1 MINQQNVNLQSNVKV
16 QSILGFIPALV
27 FQHILENQIK
37 GIKPHV
43 PEIQSFKSVIM
54 FADICGFTNLTEQL
68 SKIGPEGSE
77 VIAFAINRYMELLIK
92 SISKSGGDIFKF
104 AGDAIIVVWP
114 PPTGLNDKDEQ
125 LKTLLRQGIQSA
137 LDIQAKLNDTFILE
151 NIKLSVKIGFG
162 VGDINILYVGGV
174 FNRNEFLATGQALI
188 QAFESE
194 HCATKGG
201 QVIISKDVY
210 EMVGQYYNCL
220 KVEDRQSYFVN
231 SNKGAKVQNISNALL
246 IKSNISAQSFESIK
260 SQLIRYIPAALQ
272 QYIYVDQEKW
282 SSELRIL
289 TIMFINLSIDLSA
302 ALTSNGLNHIQQVI
316 ETVQKSIYA
325 FQGSLNKIL
334 MDDKGSTLIVVFGLP
349 PMAKQ
354 DDPARAVMTAITM
367 KSELNAINC
376 GCKIGISTGYT
387 FAGVVGTSGSRREY
401 SIIGDAVN
409 LAARLMQI
417 ACKDDQHSI
426 LLDVET
432 SKEASYKMNIS
443 FYKCVMVKG
452 KADKVNIYYPEIN
465 LELNKIRIHNPFFPR
480 LLDNYLFDINNLRL
494 IQRRIQLFQLQNE
507 SNVLLQIS
515 GNQGSGKS
523 YSVKQ
528 CIDLFQE
535 NFNFVQIRLCSFLQK
550 EQQYLY
556 AIKIIFQHLLKKIAI
571 ILNKSYDIYLFN
583 EIFNQQDQLLQ
594 IFDFEP
600 ISQIQLFDKQFKDKN
615 DSLETL
621 DIQMIKES
629 IDLLFRKFQS
639 ITNYN
644 KQIFV
649 LDDGHNIDEDS
660 LKIIRHLMK
669 HNQFILL
676 IFIFR
681 YDYFEQFQ
689 FHEQHQNQIQMIEEG
704 LDSITCKLNDINNSE
719 HISFKNISLNDYQIL
734 LNDLF
739 HINKIRCSK
748 NQEPYNQL
756 DKNILHYEYIK
767 NQLIQSNT
775 QEFFL
780 QTIYRKTQGNPLT
793 FITLIEKLLKC
804 NYMIVD
810 NKQQDVAIV
819 NDSLLNILNLDEFI
833 ILEAPL
839 NKFRLN
845 SPYLDKV
852 GCLELL
858 ILKVASII
866 GDIFDVQTLNKIQ
879 PFKEVIQKENL
890 IKILNSLEELEI
902 IETME
907 LNDLNKYYRFAKP
920 FLREI
925 IYQRLLFSQRRELHK
940 YYAQALQEIP
950 SQFEIDEKLE
960 AQRLEHNWILAEQ
973 KWNSQSN
980 IKQRGLE
987 LSHKAKRS
995 IIIKSI
1001 QTKLIAKTN
1010 NIKLGLLKKKSDKN
1024 VTWAERYCLMTQ
1036 KELKYYY
1043 SEQDYQRQPQNAL
1056 ATIILSSIYQIVP
1069 LNDKEK
1075 VNQKYVFEIRT
1086 GNWFK
1091 KQKLMQRRDFYF
1103 SANSDESME
1112 EWTIY
1117 IEFMRVKATYD
1128 EFVNNFGKIQFP
1140 IANFK
1145 EFYDMSLGTEMNNY
1159 QQKQSQNK
1167 NSKSSLIQ
1175 TQKRNTVLSINS
1187 FFKQS
1192 VVEKKQKQNREEL
1205 KILISKFLN
1214 KSQLLLFSHI
1224 FQNSIQNR
1232 NHIIIGQNTKAM
1244 LNFGQF
1250 FIKTISVY
1258 SQQQQQQQEN
1268 DTIQTEESPQT
1279 RPRASVNI
1287 SEQLVLEKQAE
1298 SISDSIRNTKRK
1310 QPNEQFYN
1318 KRSKS
1323 SEFLVQFKE
1332 NSNLEQQQ
1340 QQS

>member
-37 GIKPHV
+37 GIKGHV

-114 PPTGLNDKDEQ
+114 PPTGQNDKDEQ
-125 LKTLLRQGIQSA
+125 LRTLLRQGIQSA

-201 QVIISKDVY
+201 QVIISQDVFQ
-210 EMVGQYYNCL
+210 MVGQYYNCI
-220 KVEDRQSYFVN
+220 KVDDHQYYFVH

-246 IKSNISAQSFESIK
+246 IKNKISPQSFESIK
-260 SQLIRYIPAALQ
+260 NHLIRYIPAALQ
-272 QYIYVDQEKW
+272 QYIFVDQEKW

-289 TIMFINLSIDLSA
+289 TIMFVNLNIDLSV
-302 ALTSNGLNHIQQVI
+302 ALNSDGLTHIQQVI

-349 PMAKQ
+349 PMSKQ

-367 KSELNAINC
+367 QQELKAINC
-376 GCKIGISTGYT
+376 SCKIGISTGCT

-401 SIIGDAVN
+401 SVIGDSVN

-417 ACKDDQHSI
+417 ACKDEHHSI
-426 LLDVET
+426 LLDLET
-432 SKEASYKMNIS
+432 SKEALQKMNIS
-443 FYKCVMVKG
+443 YYKSVQVKG
-452 KADKVNIYYPEIN
+452 KAEKVNIYYPESN

-480 LLDNYLFDINNLRL
+480 LLDNYLFDVNNLRL
-494 IQRRIQLFQLQNE
+494 IQRIIQQFQIQNS
-507 SNVLLQIS
+507 SNGLLKIS

-523 YSVKQ
+523 YCVKQ
-528 CIDLFQE
+528 CIDLFQQD
-535 NFNFVQIRLCSFLQK
+535 FNFLQIRLCSFLQK

-556 AIKIIFQHLLKKIAI
+556 AIKIIFQHFLKQIAI
-571 ILNKSYDIYLFN
+571 KLNLPNDFQLLN
-583 EIFNQQDQLLQ
+583 QIFDSNQDQLIQL
-594 IFDFEP
+594 FDFEP
-600 ISQIQLFDKQFKDKN
+600 ISQIQIFDKQLKKKN
-615 DSLETL
+615 DSSESL
-621 DIQMIKES
+621 DIQMLKEK
-629 IDLLFRKFQS
+629 IDCLFTKYQS
-639 ITNYN
+639 ITNSQ
-644 KQIFV
+644 KIIFV

-660 LKIIRHLMK
+660 LKIIKHLMK
-669 HNQFILL
+669 HNKFILF

-681 YDYFEQFQ
+681 HDYFEQFQ
-689 FHEQHQNQIQMIEEG
+689 FHEQHQNQIQMIEDE
-704 LDSITCKLNDINNSE
+704 LESIATKLNDISNFE
-719 HISFKNISLNDYQIL
+719 YISFKNL
-734 LNDLF
+734 LLSDFQVLLSDLF
-739 HINKIRCSK
+739 HINKIKCSK
-748 NQEPYNQL
+748 NQELSNLQ
-756 DKNILHYEYIK
+756 DQNILHYEYIK
-767 NQLIQSNT
+767 TQMMQCNT
-775 QEFFL
+775 QEFFI
-780 QTIYRKTQGNPLT
+780 QTLYRKTQGNPLT
-793 FITLIEKLLKC
+793 FITLIEKLLKD
-804 NYMIVD
+804 NYIIID
-810 NKQQDVAIV
+810 NKQQEIATL
-819 NDSLLNILNLDEFI
+819 NDCLLNILNLDEFV

-839 NKFRLN
+839 NKIRIN
-845 SPYLDKV
+845 SSYLDKI

-890 IKILNSLEELEI
+890 IKILNSLEESEI

-940 YYAQALQEIP
+940 FYAQALQEIP
-950 SQFEIDEKLE
+950 SQFEINEKLE

-980 IKQRGLE
+980 IKHRELE

-1001 QTKLIAKTN
+1001 QTKLITKTN

-1036 KELKYYY
+1036 KEFKYYY
-1043 SEQDYQRQPQNAL
+1043 SELDYHRQPQNAL
-1056 ATIILSSIYQIVP
+1056 GTINLSSIYQIVP

-1075 VNQKYVFEIRT
+1075 VNSKYAFEIRT
-1086 GNWFK
+1086 GGWFK
-1091 KQKLMQRRDFYF
+1091 RQKLMPRRDFYF
-1103 SANSDESME
+1103 SAISEEGME

-1159 QQKQSQNK
+1159 QKQTQKKNKKSNMIQS
-1167 NSKSSLIQ
+1167 
-1175 TQKRNTVLSINS
+1175 QKRNTFLSTNS
-1187 FFKQS
+1187 ICKES
-1192 VVEKKQKQNREEL
+1192 AVEKEQKQNKEEL
-1205 KILISKFLN
+1205 KLLISKFLN

-1224 FQNSIQNR
+1224 FQNSISSK
-1232 NHIIIGQNTKAM
+1232 NHIVIGQTTQAM
-1244 LNFGQF
+1244 LNFRQF
-1250 FIKTISVY
+1250 FMKTVSVY
-1258 SQQQQQQQEN
+1258 LQQQQQESE
-1268 DTIQTEESPQT
+1268 TIQTEESPKT
-1279 RPRASVNI
+1279 RPRASMNTTEQFVLQKQVELI
-1287 SEQLVLEKQAE
+1287 SNGL
-1298 SISDSIRNTKRK
+1298 RNTKRK
-1310 QPNEQFYN
+1310 QTNEQFYN

-1323 SEFLVQFKE
+1323 SEFLVQFNE
-1332 NSNLEQQQ
+1332 NQNLEQQK
-1340 QQS
+1340 QS

>member
-1 MINQQNVNLQSNVKV
+1 MINQQNVNLQSNVKI

-37 GIKPHV
+37 GIKQHV

-114 PPTGLNDKDEQ
+114 PPTGSNDKDEQ
-125 LKTLLRQGIQSA
+125 LKVLLRQGIQSA

-201 QVIISKDVY
+201 QVIISKDVFD
-210 EMVGQYYNCL
+210 MVGQYYNCL

-231 SNKGAKVQNISNALL
+231 FNKGAKVQNISNALL

-302 ALTSNGLNHIQQVI
+302 ALTSNGLSHIQQVV
-316 ETVQKSIYA
+316 EAVQKSIYA

-367 KSELNAINC
+367 KQELDAINC
-376 GCKIGISTGYT
+376 GCKIGISTGCT

-401 SIIGDAVN
+401 SVIGDAVN

-443 FYKCVMVKG
+443 FYKSVMVKG
-452 KADKVNIYYPEIN
+452 KADQVNIYYPEVN

-480 LLDNYLFDINNLRL
+480 LLDNYLFDISNLRQ
-494 IQRRIQLFQLQNE
+494 IQRRIQQFQLQNE
-507 SNVLLQIS
+507 SNVLLKIS

-528 CIDLFQE
+528 SIDLFQE

-556 AIKIIFQHLLKKIAI
+556 AIKIIFQHFLKQIAI
-571 ILNKSYDIYLFN
+571 KQNKAYDIQLFN
-583 EIFNQQDQLLQ
+583 EIFNQQYDQLIQL
-594 IFDFEP
+594 FDFQP
-600 ISQIQLFDKQFKDKN
+600 ISQIELFDKQFKN
-615 DSLETL
+615 NNNSQEIL
-621 DIQMIKES
+621 DIQLVKEG
-629 IDLLFRKFQS
+629 IDVLFKKFQS
-639 ITNYN
+639 ITNHH

-649 LDDGHNIDEDS
+649 LDDGHNIDEDT
-660 LKIIRHLMK
+660 LKIIRHFMK

-681 YDYFEQFQ
+681 HDYFEQFQ
-689 FHEQHQNQIQMIEEG
+689 FQEQHQTQIQMIEDG
-704 LDSITCKLNDINNSE
+704 LESITSKLNDISNFE
-719 HISFKNISLNDYQIL
+719 HISFNNISLYDYQVL
-734 LNDLF
+734 LADLF
-739 HINKIRCSK
+739 RINKIRCSK
-748 NQEPYNQL
+748 NQESSNSI

-793 FITLIEKLLKC
+793 FITLIEKLLRC
-804 NYMIVD
+804 NYLVAD
-810 NKQQDVAIV
+810 NQQQDVVIV

-852 GCLELL
+852 GCLDLL

-960 AQRLEHNWILAEQ
+960 AQRLEHTWILAEQ

-980 IKQRGLE
+980 LKPRGLE

-1043 SEQDYQRQPQNAL
+1043 SEQDYHRQPQNAL
-1056 ATIILSSIYQIVP
+1056 ATIMLSSIYQIVP

-1075 VNQKYVFEIRT
+1075 VNQKYAFEIRT

-1091 KQKLMQRRDFYF
+1091 RQKLMPRRDFYF
-1103 SANSDESME
+1103 SASSEELME

-1159 QQKQSQNK
+1159 QQKQIKNK
-1167 NSKSSLIQ
+1167 NNKSSIIQ
-1175 TQKRNTVLSINS
+1175 PQKRNTVLSINS

-1192 VVEKKQKQNREEL
+1192 VVENKQKQNKEEL
-1205 KILISKFLN
+1205 KLLISKFL
-1214 KSQLLLFSHI
+1214 KQSQLLLFTHM
-1224 FQNSIQNR
+1224 FENSIQTKNR
-1232 NHIIIGQNTKAM
+1232 IILGQNTKAM
-1244 LNFGQF
+1244 LSFGQF
-1250 FIKTISVY
+1250 FIKTVSEY
-1258 SQQQQQQQEN
+1258 SQQQQQEN
-1268 DTIQTEESPQT
+1268 ETIQTEESPQT
-1279 RPRASVNI
+1279 RPRASLFI
-1287 SEQLVLEKQAE
+1287 SEQLMLEKQAE
-1298 SISDSIRNTKRK
+1298 SISGSIRNTKRK
-1310 QPNEQFYN
+1310 QTTDQYYN

-1323 SEFLVQFKE
+1323 SELLVQLNE

-1340 QQS
+1340 QS

>member
-37 GIKPHV
+37 GIQTHV

-68 SKIGPEGSE
+68 TKIGPEGSE

-114 PPTGLNDKDEQ
+114 PPTGQNDKNEQ
-125 LKTLLRQGIQSA
+125 LRTLLRQGIQSA

-162 VGDINILYVGGV
+162 VGDINILYLGGV

-201 QVIISKDVY
+201 QVIISKDVF
-210 EMVGQYYNCL
+210 EMVGQHYNCL
-220 KVEDRQSYFVN
+220 KVEDRQYYFVH

-260 SQLIRYIPAALQ
+260 TQLIRYIPAALQ
-272 QYIYVDQEKW
+272 QYIFVDQEKW

-289 TIMFINLSIDLSA
+289 TIMFINLAIDLSA
-302 ALTSNGLNHIQQVI
+302 ALTFKGLTHIQSVV

-349 PMAKQ
+349 PMSKQ

-367 KSELNAINC
+367 KQELNAINC
-376 GCKIGISTGYT
+376 ACKIGISTGST

-401 SIIGDAVN
+401 SVIGDAVN

-417 ACKDDQHSI
+417 ACKEDHHSI
-426 LLDVET
+426 LLDLET

-443 FYKCVMVKG
+443 YYKSVFVKG
-452 KADKVNIYYPEIN
+452 KAEKVNIYYPESN

-480 LLDNYLFDINNLRL
+480 LLDNYLFDINNIRL
-494 IQRRIQLFQLQNE
+494 IQKTIQQFQQ
-507 SNVLLQIS
+507 SNSSNFLLKIS

-528 CIDLFQE
+528 CIDLFQKD
-535 NFNFVQIRLCSFLQK
+535 FNFLQIRLCSFLQK
-550 EQQYLY
+550 QEQYLY
-556 AIKIIFQHLLKKIAI
+556 AIKIIFQHFLQKIAI
-571 ILNKSYDIYLFN
+571 TLNKQYDIQLFN
-583 EIFNQQDQLLQ
+583 QIFDSNQDQLVSL
-594 IFDFEP
+594 FDFEP
-600 ISQIQLFDKQFKDKN
+600 VNQIQLFDKQFQDQN
-615 DSLETL
+615 DGIETL
-621 DIQMIKES
+621 DIQILKES
-629 IDLLFRKFQS
+629 LDFLFKKFKS
-639 ITNYN
+639 ITNFN
-644 KQIFV
+644 KLIFV

-660 LKIIRHLMK
+660 LKIIKHLMK

-681 YDYFEQFQ
+681 QDYFEQFQ

-704 LDSITCKLNDINNSE
+704 LESIITKLKDNSNFE
-719 HISFKNISLNDYQIL
+719 HITFKNLQLSDYKVIL
-734 LNDLF
+734 SDLF
-739 HINKIRCSK
+739 HINKIKCSK
-748 NQEPYNQL
+748 NQETSNLQ
-756 DKNILHYEYIK
+756 DNNILHYEYIK
-767 NQLIQSNT
+767 MQLMQSNT

-793 FITLIEKLLKC
+793 FITLIEKLLKG
-804 NYMIVD
+804 NFIIID
-810 NKQQDVAIV
+810 NQQQDIV
-819 NDSLLNILNLDEFI
+819 TLNDSLLNILNLDEFV

-839 NKFRLN
+839 NKFRIN
-845 SPYLDKV
+845 SSYLDKV

-879 PFKEVIQKENL
+879 PFKEVIHKENL

-960 AQRLEHNWILAEQ
+960 AQRLEHHWILAEQ

-980 IKQRGLE
+980 IKSKELE

-1024 VTWAERYCLMTQ
+1024 VTWAERYCQMTQ

-1043 SEQDYQRQPQNAL
+1043 SEQDYHRSPQNAL
-1056 ATIILSSIYQIVP
+1056 GTIILSSIYQIVP

-1075 VNQKYVFEIRT
+1075 VNSKFAFEIRT

-1091 KQKLMQRRDFYF
+1091 RQKLMPRRDFYF
-1103 SANSDESME
+1103 SATSEEQME

-1159 QQKQSQNK
+1159 QKQIQKKIN
-1167 NSKSSLIQ
+1167 NKSSIIQ
-1175 TQKRNTVLSINS
+1175 SQKRNTLMSINS
-1187 FFKQS
+1187 FFRQP
-1192 VVEKKQKQNREEL
+1192 VEIKQNKVEP
-1205 KILISKFLN
+1205 KILISQFLN

-1224 FQNSIQNR
+1224 FQNSISNK
-1232 NHIIIGQNTKAM
+1232 NPIVIGQNTKAM

-1250 FIKTISVY
+1250 FIKTVSEL
-1258 SQQQQQQQEN
+1258 SQQQQEN
-1268 DTIQTEESPQT
+1268 ETIQTEESPQT
-1279 RPRASVNI
+1279 RPRASLNI
-1287 SEQLVLEKQAE
+1287 SQQLILEKQAE
-1298 SISDSIRNTKRK
+1298 SISFSLRNTKRK
-1310 QPNEQFYN
+1310 QTNEQFYN

-1323 SEFLVQFKE
+1323 SEFLGQFNE
-1332 NSNLEQQQ
+1332 NSNTEQQQ
-1340 QQS
+1340 QS